1 MPYMNH
7 VELMGH
13 VGGEVRVKTF
23 DDGGKVADF
32 SLATTEKW
40 KKGDEWQER
49 TTWHNIKSGN
59 KYVADAIEK
68 LEKGDLVLVEGKI
81 NTEEWKSK
89 EGEKRSKTVIKADK
103 VHFLRHK
110 NGHGEATQGS
120 GIPDDDDLP
129 F

>member
-1 MPYMNH
+1 MPYMNR

-13 VGGEVRVKTF
+13 VGGEVRVKEF
-23 DDGGKVADF
+23 GSGAKVGEF

-40 KKGDEWQER
+40 KKDGEWQEE
-49 TTWHNIKSGN
+49 TTWHNVKGW
-59 KYVADAIEK
+59 KFTADTIEK

-110 NGHGEATQGS
+110 NGHGEATRS
-120 GIPDDDDLP
+120 DDGIPDDPDLP

>member
-1 MPYMNH
+1 MPYTNRAF
-7 VELMGH
+7 LMGH
-13 VGGEVRVKTF
+13 VGGEVRTKEF
-23 DDGGKVADF
+23 GSGAKVADF

-40 KKGDEWQER
+40 KKDGEWQEE
-49 TTWHNIKSGN
+49 TTWHNVKGWRFA
-59 KYVADAIEK
+59 ADAIEK

-81 NTEEWKSK
+81 TSESWEKD
-89 EGEKRSKTVIKADK
+89 GQKRSKTVIVADK

-120 GIPDDDDLP
+120 GSPDDDDLP

>member
-1 MPYMNH
+1 MPYTNKWFG
-7 VELMGH
+7 MGH

-40 KKGDEWQER
+40 RKGDEWQER
-49 TTWHNIKSGN
+49 TTWHNVKGN
-59 KYVADAIEK
+59 KYVADVIEK
-68 LEKGDLVLVEGKI
+68 LERGDLVLVEGVI
-81 NTEEWKSK
+81 NTEEWQSK
-89 EGEKRSKTVIKADK
+89 DGEKRSKTVIKADK

-120 GIPDDDDLP
+120 VKPDDDDLP

>member
-13 VGGEVRVKTF
+13 VGGEVRVKVF
-23 DDGGKVADF
+23 DNGDKVADF
-32 SLATTEKW
+32 GLATTEKW
-40 KKGDEWQER
+40 RKGDEWQER
-49 TTWHNIKSGN
+49 TTWHNVKGN
-59 KYVADAIEK
+59 KFAADAIEK

-81 NTEEWKSK
+81 NTEEWKTK

-110 NGHGEATQGS
+110 GGHGEATQGS
-120 GIPDDDDLP
+120 GNPDDPDLP